1 MSGPAD
7 LWGLPLCKS
16 WMSCFDHQWGLWCSP
31 SRSNFTLSRITAHS
45 TRTVSYRLIT
55 LCHIHP
61 DRLFLIP
68 LRMFGQ
74 PWTKISLKII
84 PFTCNHY
91 ITVTQGIMARERL
104 WSVDGRSLVRALIFF
119 SSICLNYQASSSLP
133 WNFYFRLRLLGSC
146 IALCEQGYQY
156 QVKLTAFFP
165 PFSSSYHI
173 VESERVKIFWRASVQ
188 VMPTV
193 SLVCNCLYT

>member
-104 WSVDGRSLVRALIFF
+104 WSVDGRLNLLEL
-119 SSICLNYQASSSLP
+119 SSIIIITMEFLFQTEVTWIMHSIMWAGIPISGQAHS
-133 WNFYFRLRLLGSC
+133 
-146 IALCEQGYQY
+146 I
-156 QVKLTAFFP
+156 
-165 PFSSSYHI
+165 FSTIFIIISYCW
-173 VESERVKIFWRASVQ
+173 VRKSKDFLEG
-188 VMPTV
+188 
-193 SLVCNCLYT
+193 